1 MSLRLRRGTDAERQA
16 VTFLEGELVY
26 TTDTKKVFVG
36 DGSTLGGVAIDSA
49 LGSIGTLTDVDISGV
64 AIGQV
69 LQWNGAS
76 FVPGNADKESVYG
89 NDSTILVDTI
99 SSAINLDGT
108 VKGNIV
114 PDANIAYDL
123 GSSSNRFR
131 DLYLS
136 GTSIDLGGTTISIAG
151 GKVNFGAPVQAEFEL
166 NQNMDIKNYY
176 ITSTD
181 ATPNISI
188 RPGANADFHVA
199 TVAGT
204 KKFEVDLDTNTY
216 GTPSGEKS
224 VLQLPVFETADY
236 TAHSADESLGQIVFD
251 DPSKTLKVYNGTSWV
266 TVQGSGSG
274 TGIIEGQTYEINI
287 NGDVIQDDSTILV
300 DTTNGE
306 FKGNLV
312 ASNRDVVVSS
322 GADGDAS
329 TVTAGI
335 VYAGDLQAETISAV
349 NLEALIT
356 QGPTRAASTLT
367 IGTITADTITG
378 NFTGTLVSDDST
390 VLLDGINGQS
400 AIKNNVV
407 TDAILQQAGQ
417 TIRLV
422 STSGNVQIGG
432 ADIDGTH
439 IDTTLVID
447 REGTSEAA
455 MLSQNY
461 HSGASRAT
469 DFGAVKYRGTVASPT
484 AIQSGDKLLE
494 ITARGYDGSTVKSA
508 GDIGITA
515 TSDASGTVIS
525 SKIILQVGNT
535 AGTGGTSFEGNSD
548 GVWKANGFVGGIQ
561 TISGPGAIDVVNLTT
576 EITTTGADAFT
587 LADGT
592 SGQIKIIVLATDG
605 GDATITPTTFAN
617 GTTIT
622 MDDQHES
629 VMLQYGANGWVVIA
643 SQNAVIA

>member
-69 LQWNGAS
+69 LQWDGAR
-76 FVPGNADKESVYG
+76 FVPGSADKESVYG

-123 GSSSNRFR
+123 GSASNRFR

-188 RPGANADFHVA
+188 RPGTNADFHVA
-199 TVAGT
+199 TVAGA

-224 VLQLPVFETADY
+224 VLQLPVFASSDY
-236 TAHSADESLGQIVFD
+236 TAHGSDESMGQLVFD
-251 DPSKTLKVYNGTSWV
+251 DPSKTLKVYNGSAWV
-266 TVQGSGSG
+266 TVQGSGG
-274 TGIIEGQTYEINI
+274 GGGGIAEGQLYNIDIEGNI
-287 NGDVIQDDSTILV
+287 
-300 DTTNGE
+300 
-306 FKGNLV
+306 
-312 ASNRDVVVSS
+312 
-322 GADGDAS
+322 
-329 TVTAGI
+329 
-335 VYAGDLQAETISAV
+335 
-349 NLEALIT
+349 
-356 QGPTRAASTLT
+356 
-367 IGTITADTITG
+367 IG
-378 NFTGTLVSDDST
+378 SDST
-390 VLLDGINGQS
+390 VLLDSNTGQYKGDVVS
-400 AIKNNVV
+400 EDGTLLVDNALKTIRGDFQGNLFGNVV
-407 TDAILQQAGQ
+407 ADDSSIMVNTALKKFVGVFDGELNGSVNSDDSGVLLDAVSGESRISKTIVTGSIL
-417 TIRLV
+417 TKSSLDHRLI
-422 STSGNVQIGG
+422 STSGNIKVGG
-432 ADIDGTH
+432 DDENGSHVNNSLIF
-439 IDTTLVID
+439 D
-447 REGTSEAA
+447 REGTSPSVII
-455 MLSQNY
+455 SQNFTNGTNR
-461 HSGASRAT
+461 ST
-469 DFGAVKYRGTVASPT
+469 DLKTTKYRGTVDSP
-484 AIQSGDKLLE
+484 AAAQSGDIMMELVGE
-494 ITARGYDGSTVKSA
+494 AYDGSNMRA
-508 GDIGITA
+508 GVAIEAISTA
-515 TSDASGTVIS
+515 APGASFTPTR
-525 SKIILQVGNT
+525 LLTRVGDD
-535 AGTGGTSFEGNSD
+535 AGTGLHSYQMGSD
-548 GVWKANGFVGGIQ
+548 GVFTAPTFKGGIQ
-561 TISGPGAIDVVNLTT
+561 TISGPGAIDIVNLTT

-592 SGQIKIIVLATDG
+592 SGQIKIIILATDG

-643 SQNAVIA
+643 SQNAVVA

>member
-69 LQWNGAS
+69 LQWNGTS
-76 FVPGNADKESVYG
+76 FVPGSADKESVYG

-224 VLQLPVFETADY
+224 VLQLPVFASSDY
-236 TAHSADESLGQIVFD
+236 TAHSSDESMGQVVFD
-251 DPSKTLKVYNGTSWV
+251 DPSKTLKVYNGSAWV
-266 TVQGSGSG
+266 TVQGSGGGSG
-274 TGIIEGQTYEINI
+274 IVEGQMYDIDI
-287 NGDVIQDDSTILV
+287 NGNVI
-300 DTTNGE
+300 
-306 FKGNLV
+306 
-312 ASNRDVVVSS
+312 A
-322 GADGDAS
+322 
-329 TVTAGI
+329 
-335 VYAGDLQAETISAV
+335 
-349 NLEALIT
+349 
-356 QGPTRAASTLT
+356 
-367 IGTITADTITG
+367 
-378 NFTGTLVSDDST
+378 DDST
-390 VLLDGINGQS
+390 VMVNTATKTFVGIFDGQLQGTLSSDDSNILIDGVAGESRISKTIVTGRSITQSTLDH
-400 AIKNNVV
+400 
-407 TDAILQQAGQ
+407 
-417 TIRLV
+417 RLI
-422 STSGNVQIGG
+422 STSGTIMIGG
-432 ADIDGTH
+432 DDQNGDH
-439 IDTTLVID
+439 VNTTLTID
-447 REGTSEAA
+447 REASTSTGF
-455 MLSQNY
+455 SSSHFDN
-461 HSGASRAT
+461 SASRHSDIKT
-469 DFGAVKYRGTVASPT
+469 FKYRGTVASPT

-494 ITARGYDGSTVKSA
+494 ITARGYDGTTTKSA

-525 SKIILQVGNT
+525 SKIVLQVGNT
-535 AGTGGTSFEGNSD
+535 AGNGGTSFEGNSD
-548 GVWKANGFVGGIQ
+548 GIWKANGFVGGIQ

-587 LADGT
+587 LANGT